1 MRGGRTFPIIPLL
14 TGLMLLAWPFLIGFG
29 LAHNS
34 LQWLLPVMALVLL
47 LRLRQA
53 QRNTSPMRYVVQCVA
68 LAGIAL
74 CTASY
79 LLKAHQWL
87 LLYPV
92 VVNLVML
99 AVFGGSLWTAMPL
112 VERLARL
119 REPNLPPEGVRY
131 TRKVTLVWCGF
142 FVGNGTMALF
152 TVLHGDMHLW
162 TLWNGM
168 VAYIL
173 MGMLMAAEWLVRQR
187 GIKTELPHDSP
198 PSAGPVVNCAAP

>member
-1 MRGGRTFPIIPLL
+1 MRGGRTLPVIPLL

-29 LAHNS
+29 LTHNS
-34 LQWLLPVMALVLL
+34 LPWLVPVMALLLL

-53 QRNTSPMRYVVQCVA
+53 RRNTGPMRYVVQCVA

-74 CTASY
+74 CAASY
-79 LLKAHQWL
+79 LLKTHQWL
-87 LLYPV
+87 LFYPV

-131 TRKVTLVWCGF
+131 TRRVTLVWCGF
-142 FVGNGTMALF
+142 FIGNGAMALY

-173 MGMLMAAEWLVRQR
+173 MGTLMAAEWLVRQR
-187 GIKTELPHDSP
+187 VIKKEMQND
-198 PSAGPVVNCAAP
+198 

>member
-1 MRGGRTFPIIPLL
+1 MRGRRTFPVIPLL
-14 TGLMLLAWPFLIGFG
+14 TGLMLLAWPFLIGYG
-29 LAHNS
+29 LTHNS
-34 LQWLLPVMALVLL
+34 LQWLLPMMALVLL
-47 LRLRQA
+47 LRLRQS
-53 QRNTSPMRYVVQCVA
+53 QRNAGPMRYVVQCVA

-74 CTASY
+74 CAASY
-79 LLKAHQWL
+79 LLKTHQWL

-142 FVGNGTMALF
+142 FIGNGAMALF
-152 TVLHGDMHLW
+152 TVLHGDMRLW

-173 MGMLMAAEWLVRQR
+173 MGTLMATEWLVRQR
-187 GIKTELPHDSP
+187 VIKKEMHND
-198 PSAGPVVNCAAP
+198 

>member
-1 MRGGRTFPIIPLL
+1 MRGGQTFPVIPLL

-29 LAHNS
+29 LTHNS

-53 QRNTSPMRYVVQCVA
+53 RRNAGPMRYVVQCVA

-74 CTASY
+74 CAASY
-79 LLKAHQWL
+79 LLKTHQWL
-87 LLYPV
+87 LFYPV

-119 REPNLPPEGVRY
+119 QDPDLPPRAVAY
-131 TRKVTLVWCGF
+131 TRQVTRIWCGF
-142 FVGNGTMALF
+142 FLTNGSLAAALA
-152 TVLHGDMHLW
+152 LLERHGWWALY
-162 TLWNGM
+162 TG
-168 VAYIL
+168 VISYVL
-173 MGMLMAAEWLVRQR
+173 MGLLMAGEFAYRKLVL
-187 GIKTELPHDSP
+187 K
-198 PSAGPVVNCAAP
+198 V

>member
-1 MRGGRTFPIIPLL
+1 MRGGRTFPVIPLL

-29 LAHNS
+29 LTHNS
-34 LQWLLPVMALVLL
+34 LQWLLPLMALVLL

-53 QRNTSPMRYVVQCVA
+53 RRNAGPMRYVVQCVA

-74 CTASY
+74 CAASY
-79 LLKAHQWL
+79 LLKTHQWL
-87 LLYPV
+87 LFYPV

-119 REPNLPPEGVRY
+119 RECPNCPERALYPQGDPRLVRLFH
-131 TRKVTLVWCGF
+131 RKRRDGAVHRAPRRHASVDA
-142 FVGNGTMALF
+142 VER
-152 TVLHGDMHLW
+152 
-162 TLWNGM
+162 M

-173 MGMLMAAEWLVRQR
+173 MGTLMATEWLVRQR
-187 GIKTELPHDSP
+187 VIKKEMHND
-198 PSAGPVVNCAAP
+198 

>member
-1 MRGGRTFPIIPLL
+1 MRGGRTFPVIPLL

-29 LAHNS
+29 LANNS
-34 LQWLLPVMALVLL
+34 LHGILPVMALVLL
-47 LRLRQA
+47 LRVCQARRQGGPLRYLFV
-53 QRNTSPMRYVVQCVA
+53 SVA

-74 CTASY
+74 CAASY
-79 LLKAHQWL
+79 VLHAHQWVL
-87 LLYPV
+87 FYPV

-99 AVFGGSLWTAMPL
+99 AVFGGSLWTAMPV

-131 TRKVTLVWCGF
+131 TRRVTLVWCGF
-142 FVGNGTMALF
+142 FIGNGAMALY

-173 MGMLMAAEWLVRQR
+173 MGTLMAAEWLVRQR
-187 GIKTELPHDSP
+187 VIKKEMH
-198 PSAGPVVNCAAP
+198 NE